1 MNRDRCMTNRGIVH
15 RVLYHNEHVWKP
27 NEREMRIKNKDTSMT
42 NRDRIITNRD
52 RSYIIG
58 VGA

>member
-1 MNRDRCMTNRGIVH
+1 MNRDRCMTNRGIV
-15 RVLYHNEHVWKP
+15 LYHNEDVWNP
-27 NEREMRIKNKDTSMT
+27 NERDMRIENKDRSMT